1 MHYISLRRAPLSRT
15 MIARHGMLK
24 SRTGILC
31 PKKVLHQSGLDDS
44 FGMIVLFE
52 SSFVSRRCFSSSTNS
67 RARHQSA
74 SFPDVCLHG
83 DLRYSSYHPRNVLDI
98 YSPTI
103 ANEHEVV
110 PTLLFVHGGM
120 WLRGSK
126 EQNTLSIYDIASHV
140 ASQAYSSLRNE
151 STLSQESICSNHS
164 HSNVGVCLAQHGA
177 IACVMNYRLAGSSSG
192 SDGES
197 DDTIQDTGHPHQVM
211 DVARAI
217 TFLFEKSQQDK
228 VPLNLYIAGHSAG
241 AHLAALVLSDPQYLQ
256 LAMKERGLDY
266 AMLQSCLQGFI
277 GISGV
282 YNLGRLAMSP
292 LAALTIEQAFGGKN
306 KENYFKASPVQVLIH
321 SARNTSKDT
330 IPPLATLP
338 VLVLNAE
345 SDFHLAQDTFEL
357 LVALNHYDDDSKST
371 RESIPITREAVI
383 IENRNHFS
391 VMRKF
396 GSGLIRKQDEE
407 KVTNETNHQTWT
419 MASALSKSRDLFST
433 ASAYIS
439 PYITNESF
447 DDIDETAQCILK
459 FMGLK

>member
-1 MHYISLRRAPLSRT
+1 
-15 MIARHGMLK
+15 
-24 SRTGILC
+24 
-31 PKKVLHQSGLDDS
+31 
-44 FGMIVLFE
+44 
-52 SSFVSRRCFSSSTNS
+52 
-67 RARHQSA
+67 
-74 SFPDVCLHG
+74 
-83 DLRYSSYHPRNVLDI
+83 
-98 YSPTI
+98 
-103 ANEHEVV
+103 
-110 PTLLFVHGGM
+110 
-120 WLRGSK
+120 
-126 EQNTLSIYDIASHV
+126 
-140 ASQAYSSLRNE
+140 
-151 STLSQESICSNHS
+151 
-164 HSNVGVCLAQHGA
+164 
-177 IACVMNYRLAGSSSG
+177 MNYRLAGSSSG

-241 AHLAALVLSDPQYLQ
+241 AHLAALVLADPQYLQ

-266 AMLQSCLQGFI
+266 TMLQSCLQGFI

-292 LAALTIEQAFGGKN
+292 LAALTIEQAFGGNN

-321 SARNTSKDT
+321 SARKTSKDT
-330 IPPLATLP
+330 IPPLATLR

-357 LVALNHYDDDSKST
+357 LVALDHYDDDSKSA